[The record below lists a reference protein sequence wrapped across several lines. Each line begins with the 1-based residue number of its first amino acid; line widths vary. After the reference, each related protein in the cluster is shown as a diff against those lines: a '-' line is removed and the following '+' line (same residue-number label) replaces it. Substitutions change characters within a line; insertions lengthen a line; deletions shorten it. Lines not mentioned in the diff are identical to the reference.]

1 MSDWP
6 IKETRSGRMTDA
18 ERYQCVLDDILR
30 DIGKVAARLAY
41 GTPRH
46 PGRSRGGRGE
56 AGRTEGRVE
65 ARDRRGF
72 LKRALEAQPKEEGS
86 NE

>member
-41 GTPRH
+41 GTPATPAARA
-46 PGRSRGGRGE
+46 E
-56 AGRTEGRVE
+56 AE
-65 ARDRRGF
+65 AK
-72 LKRALEAQPKEEGS
+72 LAALKAEWKRATNKVF
-86 NE
+86 